1 MNITKIIFL
10 SKYKIMAS
18 ENIITSIDIGTSKIR
33 TLIGSFAQEKS
44 RDFHV
49 LGAWAAN
56 SYAIRK
62 GNILDMEE
70 FKSNLDSSLEEA
82 EKMSGE
88 QVTWVNI
95 SFNSSSFDVVTSKW
109 IIAVSGDEISS
120 DDIDRVLD
128 MARNWVDLP
137 NREILKVV
145 PEYFIVDLEE
155 GVKNP
160 IGMSARKL
168 EVIANIF
175 SMNKNILGNMK
186 KAVADVGI
194 EIYDIFP
201 NLLTSAEWVLT
212 KRQKE
217 LGVVCV
223 DIWASTTGVT
233 VYEEGVLK
241 FSTVIPIGWDSVTND
256 IALWARTSIDIAES
270 LKLSHAVVWLNPETD
285 KEYEIKLSEISTS
298 EEGSISNIYL
308 SQIVTARYEEILS
321 FISMELKKIGRDGM
335 LPEWAILVWWAV
347 KQQWLIETAK
357 KVLRLPVFIGLPVE
371 KESLSETSISD
382 PVFAGVVWNLILGN
396 RYGHR
401 GSPLS
406 INLGWIFSSIAKVF
420 KKILP

>member
-1 MNITKIIFL
+1 
-10 SKYKIMAS
+10 MAS
-18 ENIITSIDIGTSKIR
+18 ENIVSSIDVGTSKIR
-33 TLIGSFAQEKS
+33 TIIGSFAEEKS

-49 LGAWAAN
+49 LGVGVAN

-70 FKSNLDSSLEEA
+70 FKSNLDKSLEEA

-88 QVTWVNI
+88 QISGVNI
-95 SFNSSSFDVVTSKW
+95 SFNSSSFEVVTSKG

-120 DDIDRVLD
+120 EDIDRVLD
-128 MARNWVDLP
+128 MARNGVDLP
-137 NREILKVV
+137 NKEILKVV

-168 EVIANIF
+168 EVVANIF

-194 EIYDIFP
+194 EIYDVFP
-201 NLLTSAEWVLT
+201 NLLSAPEGVLT

-217 LGVVCV
+217 LGVVCI
-223 DIWASTTGVT
+223 DIGASTTGIT

-241 FSTVIPIGWDSVTND
+241 FSSVIPIGWDSVTND
-256 IALWARTSIDIAES
+256 IALGARTSIDVAEK
-270 LKLSHAVVWLNPETD
+270 LKVNFAEIWLDELET
-285 KEYEIKLSEISTS
+285 KEYEIELKEVSPN
-298 EEGSISNIYL
+298 EEGSISNLYL
-308 SQIVTARYEEILS
+308 SQIITARYEEI
-321 FISMELKKIGRDGM
+321 FYFVCQELKKIWRDGM
-335 LPEWAILVWWAV
+335 LPEGAILVGWAV
-347 KQQWLIETAK
+347 KQQGIIDLAK
-357 KVLRLPVFIGLPVE
+357 KGLRLPAFIGLPVE

-382 PVFAGVVWNLILGN
+382 PVFAGVVGTLILGN
-396 RYGHR
+396 KYTLRS
-401 GSPLS
+401 SPLN
-406 INLGWIFSSIAKVF
+406 INLTGLFDSIMKVF

>member
-1 MNITKIIFL
+1 
-10 SKYKIMAS
+10 MAW

-49 LGAWAAN
+49 LGVWAAN

-62 GNILDMEE
+62 WNILDMEE

-88 QVTWVNI
+88 QVAWVNI

-109 IIAVSGDEISS
+109 IIAVSWDEISS
-120 DDIDRVLD
+120 EDIDRVLD
-128 MARNWVDLP
+128 MARNGVDLP

-217 LGVVCV
+217 LWVVCI
-223 DIWASTTGVT
+223 DMGASTTWIT
-233 VYEEGVLK
+233 VYEEWVLK
-241 FSTVIPIGWDSVTND
+241 FSTVIPIGGDSVTND

-270 LKLSHAVVWLNPETD
+270 LKLSHATVWLSEETD
-285 KEYEIKLSEISTS
+285 KSYEINLSEISSS
-298 EEGSISNIYL
+298 EEGTISNIYL
-308 SQIVTARYEEILS
+308 SQIVTARYEEIFS
-321 FISMELKKIGRDGM
+321 FISSELRKIGRDGM
-335 LPEWAILVWWAV
+335 LPEWAILVWGAV
-347 KQQWLIETAK
+347 KQQGLIDTAK

-382 PVFAGVVWNLILGN
+382 PVYAGVVWNLILGN
-396 RYGHR
+396 RYGR
-401 GSPLS
+401 KGSPLG
-406 INLGWIFSSIAKVF
+406 INLGWIFTSIAKVF

>member
-1 MNITKIIFL
+1 
-10 SKYKIMAS
+10 MAW

-33 TLIGSFAQEKS
+33 TLIGSFAEEKT

-49 LGAWAAN
+49 LGVWAAN

-88 QVTWVNI
+88 QVTWVNL

-109 IIAVSGDEISS
+109 IIAVSGDEISP

-128 MARNWVDLP
+128 MARNGVDLP

-155 GVKNP
+155 WVKNP

-175 SMNKNILGNMK
+175 SMNKNILWNMK

-217 LGVVCV
+217 LWVVCV
-223 DIWASTTGVT
+223 DIWASTTWVT

-241 FSTVIPIGWDSVTND
+241 FSTVIPIGGDSVTND
-256 IALWARTSIDIAES
+256 IALGARTSIDIAEAM
-270 LKLSHAVVWLNPETD
+270 KISHATVWLSEETD
-285 KEYEIKLSEISTS
+285 KEHQIHLSEISS
-298 EEGSISNIYL
+298 NEEGSITNIYL
-308 SQIVTARYEEILS
+308 SQIVTARYEEIFS
-321 FISMELKKIGRDGM
+321 FISAELKKIGRDGM
-335 LPEWAILVWWAV
+335 LPEGAILVWGAV
-347 KQQWLIETAK
+347 KQRWLIDTAK
-357 KVLRLPVFIGLPVE
+357 RVLRLPVFIGLPVE

-382 PVFAGVVWNLILGN
+382 PVYAGVVWNLILWN
-396 RYGHR
+396 RYWR
-401 GSPLS
+401 KWNALN
-406 INLGWIFSSIAKVF
+406 INLGWIFASIAKVF

>member
-1 MNITKIIFL
+1 MP
-10 SKYKIMAS
+10 S

-49 LGAWAAN
+49 LGVWVSN

-62 GNILDMEE
+62 WNILDMEE

-88 QVTWVNI
+88 QVTGVNL
-95 SFNSSSFDVVTSKW
+95 SFNSSSFDVVTSKG
-109 IIAVSGDEISS
+109 IIAVSGEEISS
-120 DDIDRVLD
+120 EDIDRVLD
-128 MARNWVDLP
+128 MARNGVDLP

-168 EVIANIF
+168 EVVANIF

-194 EIYDIFP
+194 EVYDIFP
-201 NLLTSAEWVLT
+201 NLLTSAEGVLT

-217 LGVVCV
+217 LGVVCI
-223 DIWASTTGVT
+223 DIGASTTGIT

-241 FSTVIPIGWDSVTND
+241 FSSVIPIWWDSVTND
-256 IALWARTSIDIAES
+256 IALWARTSIDVAES
-270 LKLSHAVVWLNPETD
+270 LKIAHAVVWLNQEEVREETMN
-285 KEYEIKLSEISTS
+285 LSEILPN
-298 EEGSISNIYL
+298 EEGTITNHYL
-308 SQIVTARYEEILS
+308 SQIVTARYEEILYFVS
-321 FISMELKKIGRDGM
+321 AELKKVGRDGM
-335 LPEWAILVWWAV
+335 LPEGAILVWGAV

-357 KVLRLPVFIGLPVE
+357 KILRLPVFIGLPVE
-371 KESLSETSISD
+371 KEALSETSISD
-382 PVFAGVVWNLILGN
+382 PVFAGVVWNLILWN
-396 RYGHR
+396 RYGYKW
-401 GSPLS
+401 SPLS
-406 INLGWIFSSIAKVF
+406 INFGWMFESIVKVF
-420 KKILP
+420 KRMLP